1 METWREDAL
10 PGHTHDPNE
19 VTVQIDGLGRQL
31 AELPAEPGRE
41 GAADGPVFVDETGRR
56 GRRYRRIGMI
66 VGVACAGYAA
76 VIVATLFSGNSSA
89 PWVPMPDPKDDKPA
103 SKVDTPHRPTDAV
116 GPSASS
122 SSSTASP
129 SSDATDGPG
138 ATRAPGEDG
147 EPDPA
152 RRDDDAPSGTGPDA
166 GPSSGGRTAD
176 SGPDTHQGGTDPAP
190 TGGTA
195 GPGPAPDPDP
205 AGPAGPPTGPATHPA
220 DPGADGGGSGGSAG
234 EVPVVYT
241 PPADRSGTDMKPSS
255 EDAQR

>member
-31 AELPAEPGRE
+31 AELHAEPGRE

-116 GPSASS
+116 GPSAPSVSS
-122 SSSTASP
+122 SSAASP
-129 SSDATDGPG
+129 SSDATEGPG

-147 EPDPA
+147 EPGPS
-152 RRDDDAPSGTGPDA
+152 RRDDDAPSGTRPDA
-166 GPSSGGRTAD
+166 GPAGGGSTAD
-176 SGPDTHQGGTDPAP
+176 AGAHHGNTDPAP

-195 GPGPAPDPDP
+195 GPGPAPAPSSP
-205 AGPAGPPTGPATHPA
+205 ADPPTGPATHPA
-220 DPGADGGGSGGSAG
+220 DPGAGGGESGGSAG

-241 PPADRSGTDMKPSS
+241 PPADRSGTDMKPSP